1 MGSQVV
7 TGATFEALFADSDKP
22 LTPRDIYYGYA
33 VGHQKAIDEPLK
45 NIGGTW
51 GLAARLRLL
60 VLAIAAVVMTA
71 SLSVVL
77 GVEQPTRPARVIIDP
92 STRTGP
98 AR

>member
-7 TGATFEALFADSDKP
+7 TGATFEALFADPDKP

-33 VGHQKAIDEPLK
+33 VGHQEAIDEVLK
-45 NIGGTW
+45 NIGGPW

-60 VLAIAAVVMTA
+60 VLAVAALVMTA

-77 GVEQPTRPARVIIDP
+77 GGEQPSHPTHVIIDP
-92 STRTGP
+92 PTRTGQ